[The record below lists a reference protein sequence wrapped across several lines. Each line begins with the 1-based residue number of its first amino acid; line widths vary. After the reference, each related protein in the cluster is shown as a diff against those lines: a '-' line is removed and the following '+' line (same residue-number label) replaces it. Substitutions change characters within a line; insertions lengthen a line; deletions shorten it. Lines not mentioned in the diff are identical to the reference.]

1 MKNFIIRFL
10 VWLLGKL
17 ESPKD
22 LPPYLERAAVLVAA
36 IDRVEQ
42 GGEWKRHQV
51 YARLIK
57 EFPQISRKDLGLA
70 IEIAVQKL

>member
-1 MKNFIIRFL
+1 MDRAKIL
-10 VWLLGKL
+10 VT
-17 ESPKD
+17 S
-22 LPPYLERAAVLVAA
+22 
-36 IDRVEQ
+36 IDKAEQ
-42 GGEWKRHQV
+42 SGEWKRHQV